1 MESEWVLVVDT
12 RKTYVSQT
20 TDERLELIILL
31 NKSQSGGRQ
40 KHASV
45 CDVLIALFENVY
57 NAHQIRTN
65 TGSRAYAYGRIGH
78 DGVLLL

>member
-1 MESEWVLVVDT
+1 MVFGEQDISRMESERVLVVDS

-45 CDVLIALFENVY
+45 CDVLMALFKIVY
-57 NAHQIRTN
+57 NAH
-65 TGSRAYAYGRIGH
+65 
-78 DGVLLL
+78 